1 MISVLIESLLHVTY
15 QDDLA
20 KKTETLRSIMHLDI
34 EQTTLALLLHVM
46 PKYLQYKQHRQ
57 HLTDPQGSALAKL
70 LVSLLFLSYLFTFF
84 CGCLQIFVLILQV
97 GCMFTVLS
105 LNLSKKRTHV
115 EAFGDDMPSPKMRKL
130 MQGAHESKE
139 SKIEE
144 GNRISEAIG
153 GFFQLL
159 YAIVCCQVM

>member
-1 MISVLIESLLHVTY
+1 
-15 QDDLA
+15 
-20 KKTETLRSIMHLDI
+20 
-34 EQTTLALLLHVM
+34 
-46 PKYLQYKQHRQ
+46 
-57 HLTDPQGSALAKL
+57 
-70 LVSLLFLSYLFTFF
+70 
-84 CGCLQIFVLILQV
+84 
-97 GCMFTVLS
+97 MFTVLS

-159 YAIVCCQVM
+159 YAIVCCQVDFFIIIHTAGQKILKSPGQKNS

>member
-1 MISVLIESLLHVTY
+1 
-15 QDDLA
+15 
-20 KKTETLRSIMHLDI
+20 
-34 EQTTLALLLHVM
+34 
-46 PKYLQYKQHRQ
+46 
-57 HLTDPQGSALAKL
+57 
-70 LVSLLFLSYLFTFF
+70 
-84 CGCLQIFVLILQV
+84 
-97 GCMFTVLS
+97 MFTVLS

-159 YAIVCCQVM
+159 YAIVCCQVIYHRKFKKVLRQKLVK

>member
-1 MISVLIESLLHVTY
+1 
-15 QDDLA
+15 
-20 KKTETLRSIMHLDI
+20 
-34 EQTTLALLLHVM
+34 
-46 PKYLQYKQHRQ
+46 
-57 HLTDPQGSALAKL
+57 
-70 LVSLLFLSYLFTFF
+70 
-84 CGCLQIFVLILQV
+84 
-97 GCMFTVLS
+97 MFTVLS

-159 YAIVCCQVM
+159 YAIVCCQVMRWINLTSWAYKIFWPKVNALICKYINIFLKNINFTIFLSDRKHMSHQ

>member
-1 MISVLIESLLHVTY
+1 
-15 QDDLA
+15 
-20 KKTETLRSIMHLDI
+20 
-34 EQTTLALLLHVM
+34 
-46 PKYLQYKQHRQ
+46 
-57 HLTDPQGSALAKL
+57 
-70 LVSLLFLSYLFTFF
+70 
-84 CGCLQIFVLILQV
+84 
-97 GCMFTVLS
+97 MFTVLS

-159 YAIVCCQVM
+159 YAIVCCQVCSTMGRKFKKVQRQKIFMIK

>member
-1 MISVLIESLLHVTY
+1 
-15 QDDLA
+15 
-20 KKTETLRSIMHLDI
+20 
-34 EQTTLALLLHVM
+34 
-46 PKYLQYKQHRQ
+46 
-57 HLTDPQGSALAKL
+57 
-70 LVSLLFLSYLFTFF
+70 
-84 CGCLQIFVLILQV
+84 
-97 GCMFTVLS
+97 MFTVLS

-159 YAIVCCQVM
+159 YAIVCCQVNVAQKIYKSTMAKTRQMR

>member
-1 MISVLIESLLHVTY
+1 M
-15 QDDLA
+15 
-20 KKTETLRSIMHLDI
+20 
-34 EQTTLALLLHVM
+34 
-46 PKYLQYKQHRQ
+46 
-57 HLTDPQGSALAKL
+57 TDPQGTALAKL
-70 LVSLLFLSYLFTFF
+70 L
-84 CGCLQIFVLILQV
+84 V

-105 LNLSKKRTHV
+105 LNSKKRSHL
-115 EAFGDDMPSPKMRKL
+115 EAFGDDMPSSKMRKL

-159 YAIVCCQVM
+159 YAIV

>member
-1 MISVLIESLLHVTY
+1 
-15 QDDLA
+15 
-20 KKTETLRSIMHLDI
+20 
-34 EQTTLALLLHVM
+34 
-46 PKYLQYKQHRQ
+46 
-57 HLTDPQGSALAKL
+57 
-70 LVSLLFLSYLFTFF
+70 
-84 CGCLQIFVLILQV
+84 
-97 GCMFTVLS
+97 MFTVLS

-159 YAIVCCQVM
+159 YAIVCCQVMLQSGSENLKSTKAKTRQIRWGLISRILFNLNFCGKYWYNISRVFGNDFLNLLSQCEFML

>member
-1 MISVLIESLLHVTY
+1 
-15 QDDLA
+15 
-20 KKTETLRSIMHLDI
+20 
-34 EQTTLALLLHVM
+34 
-46 PKYLQYKQHRQ
+46 
-57 HLTDPQGSALAKL
+57 
-70 LVSLLFLSYLFTFF
+70 
-84 CGCLQIFVLILQV
+84 
-97 GCMFTVLS
+97 MFTVLS

-159 YAIVCCQVM
+159 YAIVCCQVNVSILKKVQGKNSSNKIN

>member
-1 MISVLIESLLHVTY
+1 
-15 QDDLA
+15 
-20 KKTETLRSIMHLDI
+20 
-34 EQTTLALLLHVM
+34 
-46 PKYLQYKQHRQ
+46 
-57 HLTDPQGSALAKL
+57 
-70 LVSLLFLSYLFTFF
+70 
-84 CGCLQIFVLILQV
+84 
-97 GCMFTVLS
+97 MFTVLS

-159 YAIVCCQVM
+159 YAIVCCQVMLQSGSENLKKYNDKNSSNEMGINFTEFI